1 MLEKIAKEIR
11 KDIMLAAF
19 RGQTG
24 HLASA
29 FSAVEIMTVLYFAGI
44 LQYDPSD
51 PDWEGRDKFILSK
64 GHASLVLYSVLKRI
78 GYLSQEQ
85 LYSYCQPGSLLGGEP
100 KYGDLPGVEATTGSL
115 GHGLSFAVGAAIAS
129 ALDQKQTRIYVL
141 LGDGECQEGSVWE
154 AALSAAQNKLGNLTV
169 ILDRNQL
176 QAMGETEE
184 ILALSPLAEKW
195 RSFGWKVSEANGHD
209 MGELTEALR
218 ADRQLD
224 LPCPRILIANTIKGK
239 GVSFMEQVPIW
250 HYRMPNE
257 QEMEIVKR
265 ELGITEKELQQ

>member
-19 RGQTG
+19 RGKTG

-85 LYSYCQPGSLLGGEP
+85 LYSYCQPGSLL
-100 KYGDLPGVEATTGSL
+100 
-115 GHGLSFAVGAAIAS
+115 
-129 ALDQKQTRIYVL
+129 
-141 LGDGECQEGSVWE
+141 
-154 AALSAAQNKLGNLTV
+154 
-169 ILDRNQL
+169 
-176 QAMGETEE
+176 
-184 ILALSPLAEKW
+184 
-195 RSFGWKVSEANGHD
+195 
-209 MGELTEALR
+209 
-218 ADRQLD
+218 
-224 LPCPRILIANTIKGK
+224 
-239 GVSFMEQVPIW
+239 
-250 HYRMPNE
+250 
-257 QEMEIVKR
+257 
-265 ELGITEKELQQ
+265 